1 MSQMKLPP
9 RSGTP
14 HRRDASHA
22 SEEGGQK
29 RAQKSRSMSGVHKAV
44 SAAPLKQKSE
54 WADARQTPAADDGW
68 NWEAPPAAVTPP
80 PEPARQSWDQGEVA
94 PSDAPDLFDD
104 GAQTLAS
111 EVDRLRRLAVSG
123 SERSKKA
130 SRYEERSER
139 GARRQKQK
147 PSLAQAGTVQL
158 DAPDYGDEDDGLGDD
173 LAMLPSPASKRRGSD
188 REVPLSRKATPP
200 LDLSAVSPRA
210 ATPPLGVQAI
220 EGSGS
225 SFARAATP
233 PLGVPVVSSRA
244 ATPPLGVSAV
254 SPRATTQAIDGSGS
268 SFARAATPPLGVPA
282 VDDDLSTSDMT
293 GAEPSLNKYE
303 AGVNL
308 EIPENASMGVII
320 VTLLKQVFF
329 FVVVCLQKIFRPIRD
344 SLDRYYQRKHNIS
357 EERDA
362 ALTIQQKRLSKIIA
376 GAVGLFLVCSVGGM
390 IYSLTKEKM
399 PPEAVVKLLYPW
411 GLMDGTFNG
420 RPIAGVQSVDIE
432 YIQREPCL
440 EHETEPHCYAYQY
453 TAHKLEGFEGKMLI
467 GINHQGQWQLFNPPK
482 ELVAAAQAK
491 ANKKKRRR

>member
-14 HRRDASHA
+14 HKRDAAYA

-29 RAQKSRSMSGVHKAV
+29 RVQKSRSMSGVHKAV
-44 SAAPLKQKSE
+44 SAAPLKQGNE
-54 WADARQTPAADDGW
+54 WADAPQSPAADDGW
-68 NWEAPPAAVTPP
+68 NWDAPPAAMTPP
-80 PEPARQSWDQGEVA
+80 PDSARPGWEQSEVV

-111 EVDRLRRLAVSG
+111 EVERLRRLAVSG
-123 SERSKKA
+123 SERSKKN
-130 SRYEERSER
+130 SRYEERPER

-147 PSLAQAGTVQL
+147 KSLAQAGTVQL
-158 DAPDYGDEDDGLGDD
+158 DAPDYGDEDDERGDD
-173 LAMLPSPASKRRGSD
+173 LAMLPASTSKRRGSE
-188 REVPLSRKATPP
+188 REVPLSRKVTPP
-200 LDLSAVSPRA
+200 LDLPAVSPRA
-210 ATPPLGVQAI
+210 ATPPLGVQAM
-220 EGSGS
+220 
-225 SFARAATP
+225 
-233 PLGVPVVSSRA
+233 
-244 ATPPLGVSAV
+244 
-254 SPRATTQAIDGSGS
+254 DGSGS
-268 SFARAATPPLGVPA
+268 SFARAATPPLGVSA
-282 VDDDLSTSDMT
+282 VDNHLSESEMSD
-293 GAEPSLNKYE
+293 AQPSLNKYE

-308 EIPENASMGVII
+308 EIPENASMGVIV
-320 VTLLKQVFF
+320 VTLLKQIFF

-344 SLDRYYQRKHNIS
+344 SLVRYYQRKHNIS

-362 ALTIQQKRLSKIIA
+362 ALTIQQKRLSKIIV

-390 IYSLTKEKM
+390 IYSMTKEKM

-420 RPIAGVQSVDIE
+420 RPVAGVQSVDIE

-453 TAHKLEGFEGKMLI
+453 TAHKIEGFEGKMLI
-467 GINHQGQWQLFNPPK
+467 GVNHQGQWQLFNPPK

-491 ANKKKRRR
+491 ANKRKRRR

>member
-14 HRRDASHA
+14 HKRDAAYA

-29 RAQKSRSMSGVHKAV
+29 RVQKSRSMSGVHKAV
-44 SAAPLKQKSE
+44 SAAPLKQGNE
-54 WADARQTPAADDGW
+54 WADAPQSPAADDGW
-68 NWEAPPAAVTPP
+68 NWDAPPAAMTPP
-80 PEPARQSWDQGEVA
+80 PDSARPGWEQSEVV

-111 EVDRLRRLAVSG
+111 EVERLRRLAVSG
-123 SERSKKA
+123 SERSKKN
-130 SRYEERSER
+130 SRYEERPER
-139 GARRQKQK
+139 GARRHKQK

-158 DAPDYGDEDDGLGDD
+158 DAPDYGDEDDERGDD
-173 LAMLPSPASKRRGSD
+173 LAMLPASTSKRRGSE
-188 REVPLSRKATPP
+188 REVPLSRKVTPP
-200 LDLSAVSPRA
+200 LDLPAVSPRA
-210 ATPPLGVQAI
+210 ATPPLGVQAMD
-220 EGSGS
+220 GSGS

-233 PLGVPVVSSRA
+233 PLGMPAVSSRA
-244 ATPPLGVSAV
+244 ATPPLGV
-254 SPRATTQAIDGSGS
+254 QAMDGSGS
-268 SFARAATPPLGVPA
+268 SFARAATPPLGVSA
-282 VDDDLSTSDMT
+282 VDNHLSESEMSD
-293 GAEPSLNKYE
+293 AQLSLNKYE

-308 EIPENASMGVII
+308 EIPENASMGVIV
-320 VTLLKQVFF
+320 VTLLKQIFF

-344 SLDRYYQRKHNIS
+344 SLERYYQRKHNIS

-362 ALTIQQKRLSKIIA
+362 ALTIQQKRLSKIIV

-390 IYSLTKEKM
+390 IYSMTKEKM

-420 RPIAGVQSVDIE
+420 RPVAGVQSVDIE

-453 TAHKLEGFEGKMLI
+453 TAHKIEGFEGKMLI
-467 GINHQGQWQLFNPPK
+467 GVNHQGQWQLFNPPK

-491 ANKKKRRR
+491 ANKRKRRR

>member
-14 HRRDASHA
+14 HKRDAAYA

-29 RAQKSRSMSGVHKAV
+29 RVQKSRSMSGVHKAV
-44 SAAPLKQKSE
+44 SPAPLQQGNK
-54 WADARQTPAADDGW
+54 WADAPQSPVADDGW
-68 NWEAPPAAVTPP
+68 NWDAPPAAMTPP
-80 PEPARQSWDQGEVA
+80 PDSARPGWEQSEVV

-111 EVDRLRRLAVSG
+111 EVERLRRLAVSG
-123 SERSKKA
+123 SERSKKN
-130 SRYEERSER
+130 SRYEERPER

-147 PSLAQAGTVQL
+147 KSLAQAGTVQL
-158 DAPDYGDEDDGLGDD
+158 DAPDYGDEDDERGDD
-173 LAMLPSPASKRRGSD
+173 LAMLPASTSKRRGSE

-200 LDLSAVSPRA
+200 LDLPAVSPRA
-210 ATPPLGVQAI
+210 ATPPLGVQAM
-220 EGSGS
+220 
-225 SFARAATP
+225 
-233 PLGVPVVSSRA
+233 
-244 ATPPLGVSAV
+244 
-254 SPRATTQAIDGSGS
+254 DGSGS

-282 VDDDLSTSDMT
+282 LDNDLSEPEMT
-293 GAEPSLNKYE
+293 GEQSSLNKYE

-308 EIPENASMGVII
+308 EIPENASMGVIV
-320 VTLLKQVFF
+320 VTLLKQIFF

-344 SLDRYYQRKHNIS
+344 SLERYYQRKHNIS

-362 ALTIQQKRLSKIIA
+362 ALTIQQKRLSKIIV
-376 GAVGLFLVCSVGGM
+376 GAVGLFFVCSVGGM
-390 IYSLTKEKM
+390 IYSMTKEKM

-420 RPIAGVQSVDIE
+420 RPVAGVQSVDIE

-453 TAHKLEGFEGKMLI
+453 TAHKIEGFEGKMLI
-467 GINHQGQWQLFNPPK
+467 GVNHQGQWQLFNPPK

-491 ANKKKRRR
+491 ANKRKRRR